1 MRIAFGSTWLEPGSL
16 GAGHGRELLRLL
28 RTLRDHSSLRE
39 AAQAA
44 GVSYRFAWGLL
55 AAAARD
61 FGAPLVE
68 LQRGRG
74 AALTDAGVRLLVLD
88 EKIGAR
94 LTPFFERL
102 AAEFQPELERLAA
115 AGKTGFTV
123 HASHDLALGMLRD
136 LAAERGI
143 GLDLHFQ
150 GSTACLEDLAKR
162 RCEIAG
168 FHTADA
174 LGESFGPLRPDRHRV
189 VQFALREQGLIV
201 RPGARVSSLRDLLRK
216 TVRFINRQKG
226 SGTRDL
232 LDGLLVRE
240 KIAPASIRGYAD
252 EEYTHLAVAATVA
265 SGHADAGFGIR
276 AAAVQYGLDF
286 VPVATE
292 RYCLAT
298 TKAIA
303 DSAAFGAILALL
315 ASRAFRK
322 RAGTLAGY
330 DVSQSGAPVDF
341 PASLSKK

>member
-28 RTLRDHSSLRE
+28 RTLRDHPSLRE

-61 FGAPLVE
+61 FGTPLAE
-68 LQRGRG
+68 LRRGRG
-74 AALTDAGVRLLVLD
+74 AALTEAGLRLLALD
-88 EKIGAR
+88 DKIGAR
-94 LTPFFERL
+94 LAPLFERL
-102 AAEFQPELERLAA
+102 SAEYQPELERVAT
-115 AGKTGFTV
+115 AGKTAFVV
-123 HASHDLALGMLRD
+123 HASHDLALGILRE
-136 LAAERGI
+136 LAAGHGI
-143 GLDLHFQ
+143 ALDLNFQ
-150 GSTACLEDLAKR
+150 GSAACLEDLARR

-168 FHTADA
+168 FHTTDA
-174 LGESFGPLRPDRHRV
+174 LGGGFGPLRPDRHCAV
-189 VQFALREQGLIV
+189 LFALREQGLIV
-201 RPGARVSSLRDLLRK
+201 RPGARVSSLRDLARK

-232 LDGLLVRE
+232 LDGLLARE

-276 AAAVQYGLDF
+276 AAAVQYGLGF
-286 VPVATE
+286 VPIATE

-298 TKAIA
+298 TKSIA
-303 DSAAFGAILALL
+303 ESAAFARVLALIG
-315 ASRAFRK
+315 SRAFRK
-322 RAGTLAGY
+322 RAATLAGY
-330 DVSQSGAPVDF
+330 DVSKSGTPVDL
-341 PASLSKK
+341 PGRPPQK

>member
-61 FGAPLVE
+61 FGAPLAE
-68 LQRGRG
+68 LKRGRG
-74 AALTDAGVRLLVLD
+74 AALTDAGIRLLALD

-94 LTPFFERL
+94 LTPLFERL
-102 AAEFQPELERLAA
+102 SAEFQPELERLAA
-115 AGKTGFTV
+115 AGKTAFVV
-123 HASHDLALGMLRD
+123 HASHDLALGMLRE

-143 GLDLHFQ
+143 ALDLHFQ
-150 GSTACLEDLAKR
+150 GSTACLEDLARR
-162 RCEIAG
+162 RCEFAG

-174 LGESFGPLRPDRHRV
+174 PGDSFGPLRPDRHRV
-189 VQFALREQGLIV
+189 VLFALREQGLIV
-201 RPGARVSSLRDLLRK
+201 RAGARVSSMRDLARK
-216 TVRFINRQKG
+216 SVRFINRQKG

-232 LDGLLVRE
+232 LDGLLARD
-240 KIAPASIRGYAD
+240 KIAPASIRGYSD

-276 AAAVQYGLDF
+276 AAAAQYGLGF
-286 VPVATE
+286 VPIATE

-303 DSAAFGAILALL
+303 ESAAFGKVLALL
-315 ASRAFRK
+315 GSRAFRK
-322 RAGTLAGY
+322 RAAALAGY
-330 DVSQSGAPVDF
+330 DVSQSGTPVAL
-341 PASLSKK
+341 PGRPSKE